1 MMKTVHYLIKL
12 VSLNFERM
20 HLISLHLICCDFFS
34 GTDEQA
40 IIDILA
46 NRSSAQ
52 RQEIKQA
59 YFEKYDDVSAIWQ
72 LSHFKCVRNIFFMF
86 LLKSTCL
93 SGIGIGGCVEERAVR
108 EL

>member
-1 MMKTVHYLIKL
+1 MNKMKTVHYLIKL

-59 YFEKYDDVSAIWQ
+59 YFEKYDDVSAI
-72 LSHFKCVRNIFFMF
+72 
-86 LLKSTCL
+86 
-93 SGIGIGGCVEERAVR
+93 
-108 EL
+108 

>member
-1 MMKTVHYLIKL
+1 
-12 VSLNFERM
+12 M
-20 HLISLHLICCDFFS
+20 HLISLHLICCDFFL

-59 YFEKYDDVSAIWQ
+59 YFEKYDDVSAI
-72 LSHFKCVRNIFFMF
+72 
-86 LLKSTCL
+86 
-93 SGIGIGGCVEERAVR
+93 
-108 EL
+108 